1 MQILK
6 IALLTI
12 LVLMSLV
19 AGFAKMVQM
28 PQELDFL
35 ASLGLGPMAVSVVGV
50 VQTAGG
56 MLLLLPKTRL
66 FGAITAIAAL
76 VISSLAL
83 FTAGNA
89 AIGLITLFPIAIGV
103 SIILDHTGRNA

>member
-6 IALLTI
+6 VALLTI

-28 PQELDFL
+28 PQELEFL
-35 ASLGLGPMAVSVVGV
+35 AHLGLTPMAVTVVGV

-66 FGAITAIAAL
+66 IGAIAAIAAL

-83 FTAGNA
+83 FTAGNT

-103 SIILDHTGRNA
+103 SIILDNSGRNA

>member
-19 AGFAKMVQM
+19 AGFAKIVQM
-28 PQELDFL
+28 PQELEFL
-35 ASLGLGPMAVSVVGV
+35 AHLGLGATAVSVVGL

-66 FGAITAIAAL
+66 IGAIAAIATL
-76 VISSLAL
+76 IISSLAL

-103 SIILDHTGRNA
+103 SIILDNSGRNA